1 MDRFDD
7 PRSRKRNNADDP
19 RDTRIR
25 EHDDEVKNGKPQK
38 LKRIQEGEGRN
49 HGEWQAQPAVGP
61 SPDGTEGG
69 AF

>member
-19 RDTRIR
+19 RNTRIR

-38 LKRIQEGEGRN
+38 LKSVNQ
-49 HGEWQAQPAVGP
+49 
-61 SPDGTEGG
+61 
-69 AF
+69 